1 MSDNQV
7 PRKPIHCIK
16 GKCFVTGQSCT
27 HQSQIQRIRNE
38 NHKNHI
44 VSVFVVMSFTGLGFS
59 MYDMYIHELKYLIQ
73 SHCWFEENGDIPSLH
88 FEPKP
93 TDPKEIHC
101 VSNVNFMRADLEI
114 STGHVICNR
123 VCDPIQRA
131 DLIVIDVSHPNPN
144 VFYELGL
151 AMSMGK
157 HVLPIC
163 FSKKYYYMVPDSE
176 KTIPNDRNIECFPW
190 MKELYQYFSLYCYAA
205 SSSKQYPSFNESK
218 ERSNY
223 TQYSFA
229 NVGDYYDVA
238 RIMYALLSEG
248 ISENAHSDNDTL
260 MLYSEKGFENRKQFL
275 TVIQN
280 MDRVVNAVSNPEL
293 FRGDRIMVLAQDDKL
308 FEQDKD
314 KPTGS
319 PIGYNVADI
328 TKYGI
333 NKAIKR
339 LTKNI
344 VYFDSQEQDQQQNT
358 ESLYSPPHSP
368 AFIAYGRSP
377 LFMER
382 IRQCAHYEL
391 KFFAHNIASTDINK
405 CFGPKED
412 SLLIKIASIYDND
425 VDHTPKTHI
434 LELNTRAYTYLNVMA
449 TYMRYVN
456 QVFVD
461 THANDI
467 VSYFWLGVCH
477 ASGVDTVRIE
487 RNYTE
492 ADQKLEES
500 KKTFDKDVNREIQ
513 YFKSIRSVFDVA
525 GLWCAYINANNI
537 DNFFDQLY
545 QVEVGIYELHH
556 AFMKDSFKGKS
567 DDKDRSNAQD
577 QSDSN
582 STNTEYIETPCER
595 YYRHSFWQ
603 DMCQDSLAFSMGCTL
618 DQKQSSANAPSSPK
632 NIRWNIGAWDQITST
647 VLTKQ
652 MLHYQKSNLLNV
664 IISPLGDTS
673 STPDSA
679 SSTPDANCTIYIGDD
694 AINPGCSSFIQNI
707 YSTGC
712 TGKSD
717 QQLYYIQHNADK
729 PESRCKSYVYRELHS
744 TIQKNDPFSWS
755 YPSYECFKC
764 INNPSSTRKLTC
776 SICSIVQED
785 KTFYWKYSSHN
796 HSKCMADHSSAH
808 NLMHPNYTIV
818 QNGKTFYLKY
828 SSCERIKYM
837 ANPSPAENLS
847 GNNTTDIII
856 SAYDSYGGLFLHHRI
871 NKEVDPPVYQN
882 DVYIMGGNGIA
893 TYAIASIFADQN
905 SQKTTLKCFSRSPL
919 LEQLQQ
925 SIRNRY
931 VKQCCEN
938 LKKQPIFSTCNNFGI
953 TFPPKDKNENK
964 DEDKD
969 PNENGEHIKN
979 KEEMEAIAEEY
990 RKKME
995 AIAKEY
1001 RKKMEA
1007 IAEEIK
1013 KHVSKLLAP
1022 YFLPFISYHEYIG
1035 LRRSL
1040 ELYLQEFFDR
1050 DMRKQFDSAIITIGE
1065 IPSQV
1070 SDGSPE
1076 EVKKLVKQTEEGEK
1090 TDFWG
1095 SYTHNIVLDYLIQI
1109 IVDAFL
1115 SPLGNNCYVEAIF
1128 QIKVQ
1133 QTISSNE
1140 ENPWKTIQS
1149 CTISLAEKE
1158 SSDDKQGAPFQDPF
1172 FIQFVLCE
1180 HQS

>member
-73 SHCWFEENGDIPSLH
+73 THCWFEENGDIPSLH

-176 KTIPNDRNIECFPW
+176 KSIANDRNIECFPW

-229 NVGDYYDVA
+229 NADDHYDVA

-339 LTKNI
+339 LTKNT

-391 KFFAHNIASTDINK
+391 KFFAHNIAYTDLNHVTNADINK
-405 CFGPKED
+405 CFGPEEG
-412 SLLIKIASIYDND
+412 SLLSKISLIYDND
-425 VDHTPKTHI
+425 VDHTPKTNI
-434 LELNTRAYTYLNVMA
+434 FELKTPAYTYLNVMA

-618 DQKQSSANAPSSPK
+618 DQKQSPEDASSSQK

-664 IISPLGDTS
+664 IISPLRDTS
-673 STPDSA
+673 SKTDSA

-694 AINPGCSSFIQNI
+694 AINPGCKKFIRSIRPNKDTDQNDSELHYI
-707 YSTGC
+707 VHDVKQPTENNANSTKTSC
-712 TGKSD
+712 S
-717 QQLYYIQHNADK
+717 NF
-729 PESRCKSYVYRELHS
+729 VYRRLNP
-744 TIQKNDPFSWS
+744 TNVDFPVRSWC
-755 YPSYECFKC
+755 YPSHECFKC
-764 INNPSSTRKLTC
+764 MHDLPPKDLPSTYELMC
-776 SICSIVQED
+776 SACSFVEKDVVEED
-785 KTFYWKYSSHN
+785 KSVLG
-796 HSKCMADHSSAH
+796 DHPSNKHKIIHMKNPPSAETH
-808 NLMHPNYTIV
+808 T
-818 QNGKTFYLKY
+818 
-828 SSCERIKYM
+828 
-837 ANPSPAENLS
+837 LS
-847 GNNTTDIII
+847 VITDDI
-856 SAYDSYGGLFLHHRI
+856 SNFFSYDSYGGLFLHHRV

-931 VKQCCEN
+931 IEQCCEN

-953 TFPPKDKNENK
+953 TFPPNDKDKNENK
-964 DEDKD
+964 DENKD
-969 PNENGEHIKN
+969 QNENGEHIKN
-979 KEEMEAIAEEY
+979 KKEMEAIAE
-990 RKKME
+990 
-995 AIAKEY
+995 EY

-1022 YFLPFISYHEYIG
+1022 YFLPFISYHEYVG

-1040 ELYLQEFFDR
+1040 ELYLQEFFGR
-1050 DMRKQFDSAIITIGE
+1050 DMRDQYASTMIKIEENQIQA
-1065 IPSQV
+1065 
-1070 SDGSPE
+1070 SDDSPE
-1076 EVKKLVKQTEEGEK
+1076 EVKKLVDKLFAQTKRGK
-1090 TDFWG
+1090 KRDFWG

-1140 ENPWKTIQS
+1140 ENPWKTIES

-1158 SSDDKQGAPFQDPF
+1158 SSTNEQGAPLQDPF